1 MDHRPSSLS
10 HACLPPFPTQPPQRT
25 ILPALFPHPDQ
36 PVVLAVVQASLAVRF
51 DHEVIPP
58 NLELD
63 RQLIHGVQGSDVGPI
78 SVATAPEVLL
88 VDGFEDSRDRA
99 LPPRVLHGR
108 YPERAALP
116 VTCREIVPRDAF
128 GSGALPLPALDQVV
142 YVLLQMWLVPLGAD
156 VIDAIRRLLPDVV
169 PTLVEIRL
177 IAPLLEGANPRL
189 RLLLGLLRYA
199 LPDG

>member
-1 MDHRPSSLS
+1 MDHLAVGLQ
-10 HACLPPFPTQPPQRT
+10 HACPEPFPNQPPQRT
-25 ILPALFPHPDQ
+25 VLQALLPHPDQ
-36 PVVLAVVQASLAVRF
+36 PVGLDGVTEPLNVCF
-51 DHEVIPP
+51 HHEVVPP
-58 NLELD
+58 NLERD
-63 RQLIHGVQGSDVGPI
+63 RQLLHRVQGSDVGPI